1 MAGAQGRSR
10 AALVAAAL
18 VLAPAQ
24 VATQET
30 PEAPPSEAGFL
41 GRQIENALSGPGR
54 VVRVREFEGA
64 LSGRATLGEMTFAD
78 ADGVWL
84 RLSGAVLDWNRAA
97 LLRGRLSVQE
107 LSAEEITLV
116 RPPMPAPEEGGLP
129 EPPAP
134 RASGFSLPD
143 LPVAV
148 NIERMAIDRL
158 ALGTQVLGEAADF
171 TLDGAVRLEGGE
183 GDVDL
188 ALDRLDGAEDR
199 IALDAA
205 FSNDSRVL
213 ALDLTVREGGGGLIG
228 TALGL
233 PGAPPLSLD
242 IDGTGPLSDYA
253 AVIDLSTDGVTR
265 LAGDV
270 RLQGVGDE
278 GGDVADGGGLALAA
292 DVGGDVTA
300 LLLPDYQPFFGPDVR
315 LVAEGLRGADG
326 ALDLER
332 FALTA
337 RSLELTGSAAIG
349 ADGQPESFA
358 LDGRLADPAGGPLR
372 LPVAAEAFVDEAVL
386 SAGFDAATGEAWML
400 DLRADGVETPQA
412 AIAALTLAGGG
423 TITDAGDGAQVTAD
437 LDYAADG
444 LALADDALAAAV
456 GARVDGTARL
466 RWAADAPF
474 AVETLTLG
482 GADYRATVSGTA
494 ETAERTLRL
503 DGTAAVSA
511 DDLSRFSAV
520 AGQDLAGQAEIRL
533 AGSGDVLGGL
543 FDVTLDLAGDGL
555 SVGQE
560 VADRF
565 LDGPVTLSAAARRD
579 LAGTELER
587 LDLDSPGLTADASG
601 RIGDG
606 AGDLTFDL
614 ALTDVSLA
622 SPDLEGA
629 LRLTGA
635 ASEAQAGLWD
645 VDVALDG
652 PYDLTGTVAGR
663 AGLTGETAE
672 ATDVTLDLAL
682 PDIGPLVPQ
691 YDGPVR
697 VQGSAAGAGPG
708 SWRVDLDASAP
719 YDSTLAVAGTVGAG
733 TGDVT
738 LEAAVPDVSAF
749 VEGIPGA
756 VALDGTAR
764 EQADGRW
771 QVDLDAGLPYDAS
784 ASVEGLAGTQGSEL
798 SYIARVPDLA
808 AIAPGVPGNLLARGT
823 ATQAPDG
830 VWDIRARLAG
840 PWQATAE
847 ALARVGGGRLPV
859 AEVTLDMPD
868 VGAAVPALS
877 GALQARA
884 TAEQTAAGAWEVGLD
899 ADGPYA
905 ATLDAEARVGG
916 PEGTAATARL
926 ALPDIAPLVPGQSGP
941 LTAEARVTEVAD
953 GAGAFDVD
961 VTADGPAGAALDAQ
975 GRVGGGATDATA
987 TIALPDVS
995 AFLPAVPGALAL
1007 DATARQPDPA
1017 APIDVTLAGTL
1028 PYGATAEVTGQV
1040 APGASRARIAASLPA
1055 LDALV
1060 PGLPGGLD
1068 ISGTVEERANGYALD
1083 LATTGPGTGQARI
1096 AGTLARDAGSADLT
1110 ARGSLPLGLADLI
1123 LTPLRVEG
1131 DLDFDLALNG
1141 APGLGA
1147 LSGTVST
1154 AGTRFD
1160 APQANLALTDIALTA
1175 NLAGGQ
1181 ATLDGNARSTSGGT
1195 IALGGGLT
1203 LAGAPAADIAVTI
1216 DGLVLEDPVLFR
1228 TTLDGRLT
1236 LAGPLDGGAVLGG
1249 VIDVGRTELR
1259 IPSGGVS
1266 FSGSIPPVR
1275 HVGEQPG
1282 VFRTLERA
1290 GLLDLTTETG
1300 STARATGGGEG
1311 GIGLDLTINA
1321 PQQIFLRGRGLDAE
1335 LGGGLEIGGTAR
1347 APEPLGEIEVI
1358 RGRLALLGQRLDL
1371 EPDSRITLSGD
1382 LRPILDMTA
1391 SSERDDLTILI
1402 AISGPVDDPQFA
1414 FTSAPPLPED
1424 EVLAQFFF
1432 GSDLGSLS
1440 AFQAAQL
1447 AASVARLTGA
1457 AEVGVIGRLREGLGV
1472 DDLNVTTDAEG
1483 NAAVTA
1489 GAYLSENIYTDVT
1502 TSSAGSS
1509 EVNINIDLT
1518 DSVTV
1523 KGSADNE
1530 GETTLG
1536 IFFQRDY

>member
-1 MAGAQGRSR
+1 MAGSRGRLR
-10 AALVAAAL
+10 AAIVAAAL
-18 VLAPAQ
+18 AVAPVP

-107 LSAEEITLV
+107 LSAEEIALA
-116 RPPMPAPEEGGLP
+116 RPPLPAPEEGGLP

-134 RASGFSLPD
+134 RASGFSLPE
-143 LPVAV
+143 LPVAI
-148 NIERMAIDRL
+148 NIERMAIERL

-183 GDVDL
+183 GDIDL
-188 ALDRLDGAEDR
+188 ALDRLDGTEDR

-205 FSNDSRVL
+205 FSNDTRVL
-213 ALDLTVREGGGGLIG
+213 ALDLTVREGAGGLIG
-228 TALGL
+228 TLANL
-233 PGAPPLSLD
+233 PGTPPLSLD
-242 IDGTGPLSDYA
+242 VDGTGPLSDYA

-270 RLQGVGDE
+270 RLQGVGE
-278 GGDVADGGGLALAA
+278 AEAGGLAFAA

-300 LLLPDYQPFFGPDVR
+300 LLIPDYQPFFGPDVR
-315 LVAEGLRGADG
+315 LVAEGLRSADG
-326 ALDLER
+326 ALDLEQ

-337 RSLELTGSAAIG
+337 RSLDLRGSAAIG
-349 ADGQPESFA
+349 ADGQPQSFA

-372 LPVAAEAFVDEAVL
+372 LPVAAEAFVDDAVL
-386 SAGFDAATGEAWML
+386 SAGFDAEAGEAWTL
-400 DLRADGVETPQA
+400 DLRAEGVETPEA
-412 AIAALTLAGGG
+412 TIAALTLDGGG
-423 TITDAGDGAQVTAD
+423 TISAAGDGTAVTAD

-444 LALADDALAAAV
+444 LALADEALAAAV
-456 GARVDGTARL
+456 GDRVDGNARI
-466 RWAADAPF
+466 RWAAGGPLAI
-474 AVETLTLG
+474 EGLTLG
-482 GADYRATVSGTA
+482 GDDYRATVSGTA

-503 DGTAAVSA
+503 DGAAAVSA

-520 AGQDLAGQAEIRL
+520 AGQDLAGRAEVRL
-533 AGSGDVLGGL
+533 AGTGDVLGGI
-543 FDVTLDLAGDGL
+543 FDVTLDLEGDGL

-565 LDGPVTLSAAARRD
+565 LDGPVTLSTAARRD

-587 LDLDSPGLTADASG
+587 LDLDSPGLTADVSG

-614 ALTDVSLA
+614 ALADVSLL

-629 LRLTGA
+629 LRLTGEA
-635 ASEAQAGLWD
+635 TEAQAGLWD
-645 VDVALDG
+645 MDVALDG
-652 PYDLTGTVAGR
+652 PYALTGNVAGR

-682 PDIGPLVPQ
+682 PDIAPLVPQ
-691 YDGPVR
+691 YEGPVR

-708 SWRVDLDASAP
+708 SWRVDLDAEAP
-719 YDSTLAVAGTVGAG
+719 YDSRFAVAGTLGAG
-733 TGDVT
+733 TGEVT

-749 VEGIPGA
+749 VEGVPGA
-756 VALDGTAR
+756 VELAGTAR
-764 EQADGRW
+764 EEADGRW
-771 QVDLDAGLPYDAS
+771 QVDLDADLPWDAS
-784 ASVEGLAGTQGSEL
+784 ASVEGLAGAQGSDL

-808 AIAPGVPGNLLARGT
+808 AIAPGVPGNLFAEGT
-823 ATQAPDG
+823 AAQAPEG
-830 VWDIRARLAG
+830 FWDIRARVAG
-840 PWQATAE
+840 PWRATSE
-847 ALARVGGGRLPV
+847 ALARVGGDRLPV
-859 AEVTLDMPD
+859 AEVTLSMPD
-868 VGAAVPALS
+868 VGAAVPTLS

-884 TAEQTAAGAWEVGLD
+884 TAEQTEAGAWQVDLD
-899 ADGPYA
+899 ADGPA
-905 ATLDAEARVGG
+905 SATLAA
-916 PEGTAATARL
+916 EGTL
-926 ALPDIAPLVPGQSGP
+926 
-941 LTAEARVTEVAD
+941 
-953 GAGAFDVD
+953 
-961 VTADGPAGAALDAQ
+961 
-975 GRVGGGATDATA
+975 GGGATDATA
-987 TIALPDVS
+987 RLAVPDVS

-1017 APIDVTLAGTL
+1017 APIDVTLAGSL
-1028 PYGATAEVTGQV
+1028 PYSASADVTGQL
-1040 APGASRARIAASLPA
+1040 APGASRAQITARLPA

-1068 ISGTVEERANGYALD
+1068 LSGTVEQRAEGYALD
-1083 LATTGPGTGQARI
+1083 IATTGPGTGQARI
-1096 AGTLARDAGSADLT
+1096 AGTLAPDAASADLT
-1110 ARGSLPLGLADLI
+1110 ARGSLPLGLANLI

-1141 APGLGA
+1141 APGLQA

-1160 APQANLALTDIALTA
+1160 VPQANLAFTDIALTA
-1175 NLAGGQ
+1175 DLAGGQ
-1181 ATLDGNARSTSGGT
+1181 ATLDGSARAPAGGTLGLSGGL
-1195 IALGGGLT
+1195 A
-1203 LAGAPAADIAVTI
+1203 LAGAPTADLAVTI
-1216 DGLVLEDPVLFR
+1216 DDLVLEDPVLFR
-1228 TTLDGRLT
+1228 TTLDGDIT
-1236 LAGPLDGGAVLGG
+1236 LAGPLGGGAVLGG
-1249 VIDVGRTELR
+1249 VIDVGRTEIR

-1275 HVGEQPG
+1275 HVGEQPS

-1300 STARATGGGEG
+1300 ATARATGGGEG

-1335 LGGGLEIGGTAR
+1335 LGGGIEIDGTAR
-1347 APEPLGEIEVI
+1347 APAPLGEIEVI

-1371 EPDSRITLSGD
+1371 ETDSRITLSGD

-1402 AISGPVDDPQFA
+1402 EITGAVDDPQFA
-1414 FTSAPPLPED
+1414 FTSSPPLPED

-1447 AASVARLTGA
+1447 AASVARLTGR

-1502 TSSAGSS
+1502 TSSGGTS

-1523 KGSADNE
+1523 RGSADNE